1 MPVKAQSREV
11 SVIFLVFVHE
21 ESEVWRSEALAEGT
35 QVEKGFVEQDFRSTG
50 FCSKIHTVSM
60 ATCCLL
66 CNRRH
71 RTSGVGDQM
80 ALGPQSLLPA
90 LCRSGLLAPLT
101 DPRRCQKETCKDVN
115 LWQRERGSD

>member
-1 MPVKAQSREV
+1 MARPVQGTRLTFFIHFLWLNFQSREV

-35 QVEKGFVEQDFRSTG
+35 QVEKGFVEQDFRSSG

-66 CNRRH
+66 CNRR
-71 RTSGVGDQM
+71 
-80 ALGPQSLLPA
+80 
-90 LCRSGLLAPLT
+90 
-101 DPRRCQKETCKDVN
+101 PR
-115 LWQRERGSD
+115 